1 MFIKADLLRFDK
13 KGEIF
18 NLTIGGRLS
27 GWSALNII
35 EALIE
40 HLAEIKTSLELVKD
54 REDKDPRKNERV
66 KREV

>member
-1 MFIKADLLRFDK
+1 
-13 KGEIF
+13 
-18 NLTIGGRLS
+18 
-27 GWSALNII
+27 LNII
-35 EALIE
+35 KALIE